1 MLYNI
6 LRIFI
11 TPFIYMYTLVNKEKK
26 EFFYK
31 RMNQNL
37 DILKKEEYIWVHC
50 SSVGEVNLSE
60 ALVKK
65 ILYERKERIILT
77 VMTDTGM
84 GTAKDKYKDNNRMDI
99 LYFPLDNRKI
109 IRSILEK
116 IEMKILILIETEI
129 WPNLI
134 HESHKKGKVI
144 IVNGRISDRS
154 YVRYKKLNFYLKNL
168 FKDVDGFYMQSKLD
182 SEKIAKIGADKN
194 RVETLGNL
202 KFDIELEKFDEKTK
216 DDFKKFLGV
225 YKRKI
230 FTAGSTRTGEYE
242 IIFKVFKKLT
252 NTLLILVPRHIER
265 VPEIE
270 ILIKKEGMTY
280 KKYSK
285 IGSDNFEKTDIIL
298 VDKIGILRKLYSIA
312 DIAFVG
318 GTLVDIGGHSLLEPL
333 FYGKTPIFGPYL
345 QNVKDISKEILKK
358 NIGYKA
364 ENADEFLEAV
374 NKIEKNSDIYKKNIE
389 IFFEENNKTAEKILV
404 RIDKLLKMED

>member
-1 MLYNI
+1 MLYDI

-11 TPFIYMYTLVNKEKK
+11 TPFIYMYMLLNKEKK

-31 RMNQNL
+31 RINQNL

-65 ILYERKERIILT
+65 ILSERKERVLLT

-84 GTAKDKYKDNNRMDI
+84 GTAKDKYKDNSRVDI

-182 SEKIAKIGADKN
+182 SEKIVKIGADKN
-194 RVETLGNL
+194 RVEILGNL
-202 KFDIELEKFDEKTK
+202 KFDIELERFDEKTK
-216 DDFKKFLGV
+216 DDLKKSLGV
-225 YKRKI
+225 YERKI

-270 ILIKKEGMTY
+270 VLIEKEGMTY

-285 IGSDNFEKTDIIL
+285 IDSDNFEKTDIIL

-318 GTLVDIGGHSLLEPL
+318 GTLVNIGGHSLLEPL

-358 NIGYKA
+358 NIGYKV
-364 ENADEFLEAV
+364 EDADEFLEAV

-404 RIDKLLKMED
+404 RIDKLLKMEG